1 MKKVFLSLAVVASAF
16 AAQRVLAGECMS
28 GFGCD
33 NECPLA
39 QQANGRRSVGSEGVA
54 SAPTVR
60 AALVAE
66 VTRNLS
72 RV

>member
-16 AAQRVLAGECMS
+16 AAQRALAGDCMS
-28 GFGCD
+28 GFDCD
-33 NECPLA
+33 NHCPLA
-39 QQANGRRSVGSEGVA
+39 QQANGRRSLGSEGVA